1 MDRKKQ
7 LLVRNIL
14 GGVGLAIV
22 LVLILGWCGVFE
34 SAQSDEAQ
42 IRGLIEQAR
51 QEVNDHDWD
60 DFLRLCNLNDA
71 DRQAWRD
78 AIPKQANFVVV
89 DTLVPKGFIS
99 VPVGATEYEVEV
111 NAVARMSV
119 MGRSIQ
125 ADTVDGTMYFVKVDG
140 RWKIDLDRSSSTFPY
155 IPKPNKP

>member
-14 GGVGLAIV
+14 GGAGLAILLL
-22 LVLILGWCGVFE
+22 LVLGWCGVFE
-34 SAQSDEAQ
+34 GAQSDEAQ

-71 DRQAWRD
+71 DRNAWRN

-99 VPVGATEYEVEV
+99 VPAGSTEYQVEV

-119 MGRSIQ
+119 MGRSVQ